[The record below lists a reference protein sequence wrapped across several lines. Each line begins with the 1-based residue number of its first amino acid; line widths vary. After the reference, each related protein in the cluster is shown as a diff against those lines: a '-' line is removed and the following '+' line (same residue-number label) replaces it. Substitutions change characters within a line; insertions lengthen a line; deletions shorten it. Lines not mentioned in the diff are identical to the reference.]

1 MKKIF
6 CVTSAIA
13 LGLSVA
19 TMGFAGGGS
28 GSKVP
33 MGKLV
38 EEILESVHGLDL
50 LAINTAVNIADIN
63 GSVNITAGGSL
74 QSAFPDNF
82 SGDLGNIDDTLASFI
97 NTIDTVAIGAYAN
110 GTTALAAATTEFE
123 LTTNVTESESFSVDG
138 SVSLPLSWSQD
149 ASLAVE
155 HVELADFTQDKQLS
169 LSESG
174 MLGDTIALNAAFN
187 TGDIDASV
195 NIGGESLSLLNAL
208 TSMINNELDMDIP
221 ELGSGLATID
231 FTNVQISTTA
241 IGAYNTG
248 VINVGFTEL

>member
-13 LGLSVA
+13 FGLSVA
-19 TMGFAGGGS
+19 TIGFAAEDRES

-38 EEILESVHGLDL
+38 EEIVESVNGLDL
-50 LAINTAVNIADIN
+50 LAINAAVNTADIN
-63 GSVNITAGGSL
+63 GSVNVIAGGSL
-74 QSAFPDNF
+74 QSAFPTTLT
-82 SGDLGNIDDTLASFI
+82 GDLGNIDDTLASFI

-110 GTTALAAATTEFE
+110 GTTELAAATTEIE
-123 LTTNVTESESFSVDG
+123 ATTNVTESDNLSVNGTLD
-138 SVSLPLSWSQD
+138 LPLGWSQD
-149 ASLAVE
+149 ASIAIEV
-155 HVELADFTQDKQLS
+155 VQSADFTLDKQLS
-169 LSESG
+169 LTESG

-195 NIGGESLSLLNAL
+195 NIGGESAI
-208 TSMINNELDMDIP
+208 M
-221 ELGSGLATID
+221 LGSELASIA